1 MNRVIPVLACLALLI
16 AACGS
21 SPPADP
27 DAAAPEPTAPATPSA
42 VPEPTATAVPE
53 PTAVTPTPQSEPT
66 VATPTA
72 RALDQPGDEVGLS
85 PDTDYP
91 PGDAAG
97 IAALI
102 DPLVADLGLRFT
114 YGSLIDRTARP
125 TFEASATGDHFAVY
139 VEPVAD
145 YTDAEYIENTW
156 VLAERLTPF
165 LFATYPGL
173 ASYDVCQEPR
183 PAENDEAV
191 PPPVTQ
197 LDIFRGPASEIDWE
211 NGSLATLIASNRD
224 EPSTTLRIEARLQQL
239 PEFVDELRLV
249 E

>member
-1 MNRVIPVLACLALLI
+1 MNRLTPVLVSLALFI

-21 SPPADP
+21 SSPAERGATGPEPPPVAS
-27 DAAAPEPTAPATPSA
+27 AAPSAIPEPTAAADP
-42 VPEPTATAVPE
+42 
-53 PTAVTPTPQSEPT
+53 EPT
-66 VATPTA
+66 VAPPTA
-72 RALDQPGDEVGLS
+72 RDLAQPDDEAGVA
-85 PDTDYP
+85 PVADHP

-114 YGSLIDRTARP
+114 YGSLIDRTAPP
-125 TFEASATGDHFAVY
+125 TFEASPTGDHFAVY
-139 VEPVAD
+139 VEPVGD

-183 PAENDEAV
+183 PGENDEAV

-211 NGSLATLIASNRD
+211 NGSLATLIASDRD

-239 PEFVDELRLV
+239 PEFVEELRRV

>member
-1 MNRVIPVLACLALLI
+1 MKRIAVLLLALAPLL

-21 SPPADP
+21 SSSPDEEAGAAQPSPVEPAS
-27 DAAAPEPTAPATPSA
+27 PSP
-42 VPEPTATAVPE
+42 VPEPTATSDPE
-53 PTAVTPTPQSEPT
+53 PVVPTPTT
-66 VATPTA
+66 RT
-72 RALDQPGDEVGLS
+72 LDQAGGDGGLAS
-85 PDTDYP
+85 DADYP

-102 DPLVADLGLRFT
+102 DPMIADLGLRFT

-125 TFEASATGDHFAVY
+125 TFEASPTGDHFAVY
-139 VEPVAD
+139 VEPVGD

-173 ASYDVCQEPR
+173 ASYDICQEPR

-224 EPSTTLRIEARLQQL
+224 EPSTTLVLDARLQQL
-239 PEFVDELRLV
+239 PEFVDQLRLV

>member
-1 MNRVIPVLACLALLI
+1 MNRLTPVLTSLALLI

-21 SPPADP
+21 SSPADGDP
-27 DAAAPEPTAPATPSA
+27 AAPVPQPVESATPT
-42 VPEPTATAVPE
+42 VPEPTATE
-53 PTAVTPTPQSEPT
+53 PTVATPTADPEPT

-72 RALDQPGDEVGLS
+72 RTLDQPDGEAGVV
-85 PDTDYP
+85 PDAAYP
-91 PGDAAG
+91 PGDALG

-125 TFEASATGDHFAVY
+125 TFEASPTGDHFAVY
-139 VEPVAD
+139 VEPVGD

-183 PAENDEAV
+183 PAENDDAV

-224 EPSTTLRIEARLQQL
+224 EPSTTLRIDDSLQQL